1 MPDAYGP
8 LFRRQV
14 LAYYESTC
22 RIMARHRPH
31 PVYGNT
37 CTVDDHCDALTGA
50 LDRAL
55 RRAFPT
61 KDVGRYVSVVAGAPA
76 GLLNWR
82 GWTSDTVAK
91 TVIEALRS
99 EAELLV
105 FPETA
110 CRPRHPFRRR
120 AA

>member
-8 LFRRQV
+8 VFREQV
-14 LAYYESTC
+14 LVYYESAC
-22 RIMARHRPH
+22 RIVGRHRPH

-37 CTVDDHCDALTGA
+37 CTVNDHCDALTDE
-50 LDRAL
+50 LCRAL
-55 RRAFPT
+55 QRAFPA
-61 KDVGRYVSVVAGAPA
+61 KDVGRYVSVVPGAPR
-76 GLLNWR
+76 GLL
-82 GWTSDTVAK
+82 GWCGGTSDTLAK
-91 TVIEALRS
+91 TVLEALRS

-120 AA
+120 AR